1 MPAPS
6 HTRVTCTHCCKH
18 LDDERALAHH
28 ISMSP
33 ACCQNQAMRD
43 SSRVR
48 EQLETLKRKH
58 ESGDA
63 LDLGPSI
70 GPEVITVT
78 SIHHPDY
85 NQNLPSAD
93 LLEQLPPASG
103 LARNT
108 GLSTSTTADDS
119 VQATVPHPLHTP
131 SSKPTTQFAQ
141 QFPPA
146 RKAGLPCGVGRTSFD
161 LVRDAQLAAAVEG
174 KEDSIWSPF
183 SDVDDW
189 EFARWIVQTIGHNAT
204 QALLKLGIVS
214 VIIVS

>member
-1 MPAPS
+1 
-6 HTRVTCTHCCKH
+6 
-18 LDDERALAHH
+18 
-28 ISMSP
+28 
-33 ACCQNQAMRD
+33 MRD

-48 EQLETLKRKH
+48 ERLETLKRKH
-58 ESGDA
+58 EGGDA

-70 GPEVITVT
+70 G
-78 SIHHPDY
+78 
-85 NQNLPSAD
+85 PSAD

-131 SSKPTTQFAQ
+131 SSK
-141 QFPPA
+141 
-146 RKAGLPCGVGRTSFD
+146 PCGVGRTSFD

-204 QALLKLGIVS
+204 QALLKHRGFDLEDRARRPWVCKQGS
-214 VIIVS
+214 PLSPYRRTACWAELDRDTRSLKGCTVILKALSGRLTRCTQMRTE